1 MKEVG
6 CTSACEPAACLLS
19 LCLWGKTKVLHDEE
33 GRRVNSTAAWRNA
46 AGEPGRG
53 RGPLGA
59 LRTHGS
65 QQTHKQ
71 KLASQK
77 TATHTHIHKTLSHVS
92 IPISSYTHTLPSL
105 APASS
110 LVQILRWRCQTAAW
124 TAWCSHPR
132 RRQEVEMRRGMTCRY
147 GSPKWFALGKSEDS
161 RYSFTFCS
169 ILLSCWELG
178 KRTDSSL
185 VSVH

>member
-92 IPISSYTHTLPSL
+92 IPISSYTHTHSPPWRQRPLWSRSL
-105 APASS
+105 DDVVKQ
-110 LVQILRWRCQTAAW
+110 LHGLHDVLILDGDKRLRWGGGWRVVTGHPSD
-124 TAWCSHPR
+124 SHWEKVR
-132 RRQEVEMRRGMTCRY
+132 IQGTVLH
-147 GSPKWFALGKSEDS
+147 FAV
-161 RYSFTFCS
+161 FCS
-169 ILLSCWELG
+169 PAES
-178 KRTDSSL
+178 
-185 VSVH
+185 